1 MKLSLFVNSASSIQN
16 LKCFTFKP
24 LKACSAATVGFS
36 FQLILPMTQFY
47 CYDLR
52 PGESFGAAFSGR
64 EKKPQLPQ
72 RAIVT
77 ADSIVNPNASRK
89 HRHRLVHLD
98 TEPEGIYK
106 KKKCTGR
113 SQSTVLYHLQL
124 FSFNLT
130 L

>member
-64 EKKPQLPQ
+64 EKKPSFLRELLLLQ
-72 RAIVT
+72 
-77 ADSIVNPNASRK
+77 
-89 HRHRLVHLD
+89 
-98 TEPEGIYK
+98 
-106 KKKCTGR
+106 
-113 SQSTVLYHLQL
+113 TVLSTQMRVG
-124 FSFNLT
+124 NT
-130 L
+130 GTD